1 MNSEEKNNRIE
12 GYEEYEDYMLMDRI
26 SKRSPFYNLNKSVER
41 KYNKNCK
48 EEEKKYNKKSDE
60 SSEKCEVTESN
71 NSTKSNVNQNDK
83 EEEKDHNKKSDESSE
98 KCKVIESN
106 NSTKSNVNQNDK
118 EEEKDH
124 NKKSIES
131 SNRYKATGLHNNTRS
146 NGNKNYKEEE
156 HNKKSG
162 KKIDTN
168 KLVELLLQYI
178 NNKKINPL
186 TIMNLDDDTKNIYPK
201 SNLED
206 INALEGLLS
215 NMLMSDYKLN
225 ESNNNSIGEIIK
237 LMNGGMSKMNS
248 NYGNRENNKNNED
261 INENIKRILER
272 VNIDELKQEVEGKSM
287 DGIIEM
293 AKKVSSSM
301 NFDNRQNEEKKSN
314 VNNDVSNILEE
325 IDINKLKQEVEGKSM
340 DEIMEMAKEIASN
353 INFDNGQNEKSKP
366 NMNNDVSNI
375 LEEIDINKLKQEV
388 DGKSMEEIMEMIK
401 KISKK

>member
-12 GYEEYEDYMLMDRI
+12 GYEDYEDYMLMDSI

-48 EEEKKYNKKSDE
+48 EEEKYNKKSDE
-60 SSEKCEVTESN
+60 SSDNCEVTESN

-83 EEEKDHNKKSDESSE
+83 EE
-98 KCKVIESN
+98 
-106 NSTKSNVNQNDK
+106 K
-118 EEEKDH
+118 EN

-131 SNRYKATGLHNNTRS
+131 SNRYKATGLHNNTRI
-146 NGNKNYKEEE
+146 NGNKNHKGEE

-162 KKIDTN
+162 KKINTN

-178 NNKKINPL
+178 NNNKINPL
-186 TIMNLDDDTKNIYPK
+186 TIMSLDENIYSK
-201 SNLED
+201 SNLEGVNVLD
-206 INALEGLLS
+206 GLLS

-237 LMNGGMSKMNS
+237 LMNGGISKMEPD
-248 NYGNRENNKNNED
+248 YGNEKSNKNNED
-261 INENIKRILER
+261 INENLKRILES

-287 DGIIEM
+287 EEIIEM
-293 AKKVSSSM
+293 AKKVSSSI
-301 NFDNRQNEEKKSN
+301 NFDNRQNEENKSN
-314 VNNDVSNILEE
+314 VNNDVSDILEDADINKLKQEVEGKSMEEIVEMAKKIASNIDFDDVQNDKSKPNMNNDISNILED

-340 DEIMEMAKEIASN
+340 
-353 INFDNGQNEKSKP
+353 
-366 NMNNDVSNI
+366 
-375 LEEIDINKLKQEV
+375 
-388 DGKSMEEIMEMIK
+388 EEIMGMIK